1 MTLNSKK
8 ANTNQNLIPDS
19 LIYKYLYKRTALPA
33 VIIIIV
39 IAFASLALFY
49 GSQSFIEKYDNLAV
63 ELENKDL
70 TSDNAML
77 KDQLNEKEQEKN
89 SLQNTYDNYYN
100 DNPFNVT
107 IDESILVTLNA
118 DIARLEKELKD
129 IIGSN
134 TVVDTTVRY
143 HIEKLLLYIDD
154 IRNSDIIIVSVEDY
168 KSETATG
175 SQHLVYK
182 DDVGNATFSLHGMAT
197 SAAALSEFLLSLNA
211 CEQLKYTNIL
221 SIETQSMDDGTSLF
235 VFEVALTPD
244 LVVLAGG
251 SN

>member
-1 MTLNSKK
+1 
-8 ANTNQNLIPDS
+8 
-19 LIYKYLYKRTALPA
+19 
-33 VIIIIV
+33 
-39 IAFASLALFY
+39 
-49 GSQSFIEKYDNLAV
+49 
-63 ELENKDL
+63 
-70 TSDNAML
+70 
-77 KDQLNEKEQEKN
+77 
-89 SLQNTYDNYYN
+89 
-100 DNPFNVT
+100 
-107 IDESILVTLNA
+107 
-118 DIARLEKELKD
+118 
-129 IIGSN
+129 
-134 TVVDTTVRY
+134 VDTTVRY

-175 SQHLVYK
+175 NQHLVYK

-197 SAAALSEFLLSLNA
+197 SASALSEFLLALNS

-244 LVVLAGG
+244 LTVLTGG

>member
-8 ANTNQNLIPDS
+8 VNTNQNLIPNS
-19 LIYKYLYKRTALPA
+19 LTYKYLYQRTILPA
-33 VIIIIV
+33 VIIVIF
-39 IAFASLALFY
+39 IAFASVAIFY
-49 GSQSFIEKYDNLAV
+49 GSQTLTEKYNEMAI

-77 KDQLNEKEQEKN
+77 KDQLNDKEQEKN

-100 DNPFNVT
+100 DNPFNVN

-118 DIARLEKELKD
+118 EIARLEKELKD
-129 IIGSN
+129 IIGN
-134 TVVDTTVRY
+134 NNVVDTTVRY

-175 SQHLVYK
+175 NQHLVYK

-197 SAAALSEFLLSLNA
+197 SASALSEFLLALNS

-244 LVVLAGG
+244 LTVLTGG